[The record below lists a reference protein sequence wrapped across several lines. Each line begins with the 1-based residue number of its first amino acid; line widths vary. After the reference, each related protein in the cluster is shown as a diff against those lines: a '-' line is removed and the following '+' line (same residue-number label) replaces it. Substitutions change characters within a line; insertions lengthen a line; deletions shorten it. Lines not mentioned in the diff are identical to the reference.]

1 MYNLGSGGRNFD
13 GLSPSLQSLTP
24 GPGAYNQGSL
34 MGKDGP
40 EISIKGILASP
51 AKPTTPGPGEY
62 NPSDSTIKFN
72 PGTVRISGTG

>member
-1 MYNLGSGGRNFD
+1 
-13 GLSPSLQSLTP
+13 
-24 GPGAYNQGSL
+24 

-40 EISIKGILASP
+40 EISIKGIIASP